1 MGMLGEWRNKLHK
14 TSGGLS
20 DTEAKELTV
29 SPALRPSGTAAVT
42 TVTPVGKQPSAS
54 RKSRALNGACA
65 ASGSASVIGEAGSVA
80 GRLIMSGSPKEGL
93 RARGR
98 NSIRRHRS

>member
-1 MGMLGEWRNKLHK
+1 MLGEWRNRLHK

-29 SPALRPSGTAAVT
+29 SPDRRPSGAAAVT

-54 RKSRALNGACA
+54 RKSRALKGACA
-65 ASGSASVIGEAGSVA
+65 ASGSVSAIGETASVA
-80 GRLIMSGSPKEGL
+80 GRLIMSGSPKEDL

-98 NSIRRHRS
+98 NSIRQHRS